1 MPANIIT
8 FKTCASKSSSF
19 TKVVQKGVI
28 KNAPINQKDILLK
41 SVVSMGSYGY
51 FVLNYVVGND
61 SNV

>member
-1 MPANIIT
+1 MW
-8 FKTCASKSSSF
+8 SK
-19 TKVVQKGVI
+19 KGVAD
-28 KNAPINQKDILLK
+28 NAPINQKDILLK

>member
-1 MPANIIT
+1 MPANITT
-8 FKTCASKSSSF
+8 FKTCASKSPSIAN
-19 TKVVQKGVI
+19 VVEKGVTE
-28 KNAPINQKDILLK
+28 NAPINQKDILLK

>member
-1 MPANIIT
+1 MPANITI

-19 TKVVQKGVI
+19 TRVVQKGVI
-28 KNAPINQKDILLK
+28 ENAPINQKDILLK

-51 FVLNYVVGND
+51 FILNYVLGNE

>member
-1 MPANIIT
+1 MPANITT
-8 FKTCASKSSSF
+8 FKNCASKSSSIAN
-19 TKVVQKGVI
+19 VLQKGVTE
-28 KNAPINQKDILLK
+28 NAPINQKDILLK

>member
-1 MPANIIT
+1 MPANIAT
-8 FKTCASKSSSF
+8 FKNCASKSSSIAH
-19 TKVVQKGVI
+19 VVQKGVTE
-28 KNAPINQKDILLK
+28 NAPINQKDILLK